1 MPAEKLVKVP
11 EGISVEDALGSY
23 LMGITALALTK
34 ESYEV
39 KKGDTILVHAAAG
52 GVGLLLCQLGKA
64 AGATVIGTAS
74 TAEKCETARANGAA
88 HMVNYRDNPDWVA
101 EVQKIAPEGVSCV

>member
-1 MPAEKLVKVP
+1 
-11 EGISVEDALGSY
+11 
-23 LMGITALALTK
+23 MGITALALIK

-52 GVGLLLCQLGKA
+52 GVGLLLCQLIKD

-74 TAEKCETARANGAA
+74 TAEKCDAAKANGAT
-88 HMVNYRDNPDWVA
+88 HMINYKDNPDWVA
-101 EVQKIAPEGVSCV
+101 EVKKLAPDGVNCVYVSPAVASQQCVLTQ